1 MQDNGHLFID
11 ERTLLQTTA
20 EMLNEALPSTNMLV
34 KTAEIDSVIDNMILK
49 GDIVSNEG
57 RIYSTKSFVLENET
71 AERIGRLLAMP
82 PKKID
87 ISAILEHVRKNLG
100 IALSDKQSE
109 AVYMA
114 FSSNLSIITGSPGTG
129 KTTVLKAI
137 IEVYKALYPKEKI
150 KLAAPTGR
158 ASRRMAEST
167 GETDASTLH
176 SMLGLQ
182 NEDGYFKKDKEAEPI
197 GAGLIIVD
205 ESSMIDMWLARQ
217 FFMRIGNNTKIVL
230 VGDPDQLQSV
240 GAGDVFRQLINSGL
254 IPVTVLDKIFR
265 QKDGS
270 RIALNARAINND
282 QTKLSYGD
290 DFCFYKCQT
299 QDQAADIIKRA
310 FCDLTKKIRYRECSD
325 TFSIP

>member
-1 MQDNGHLFID
+1 
-11 ERTLLQTTA
+11 
-20 EMLNEALPSTNMLV
+20 
-34 KTAEIDSVIDNMILK
+34 
-49 GDIVSNEG
+49 
-57 RIYSTKSFVLENET
+57 
-71 AERIGRLLAMP
+71 MP

-217 FFMRIGNNTKIVL
+217 FFDRIGNNTKDCSCRRPRSAAKAWVRAMC
-230 VGDPDQLQSV
+230 SV
-240 GAGDVFRQLINSGL
+240 SL
-254 IPVTVLDKIFR
+254 
-265 QKDGS
+265 
-270 RIALNARAINND
+270 
-282 QTKLSYGD
+282 
-290 DFCFYKCQT
+290 
-299 QDQAADIIKRA
+299 
-310 FCDLTKKIRYRECSD
+310 
-325 TFSIP
+325 